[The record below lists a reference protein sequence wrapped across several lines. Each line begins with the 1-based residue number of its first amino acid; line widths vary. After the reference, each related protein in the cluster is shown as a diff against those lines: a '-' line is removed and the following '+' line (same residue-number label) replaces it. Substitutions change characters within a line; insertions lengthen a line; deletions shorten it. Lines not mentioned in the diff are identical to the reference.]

1 MCSSELTL
9 PVDRSRA
16 LGRALLWSAPA
27 VLLGAVTVMIYGRLH
42 FTPTGVSNRLVDF
55 SIAVVALPAPVSAI
69 LCGLHALRWALLGVW
84 PWPVGVSAQA
94 DVLRLHLGP
103 FGTRRY
109 NADELDVRYPFE
121 LSGDTEDGGY
131 EALLPEEEQIARF
144 LPRIHH
150 PDAAEPLNRVI
161 LRFCRGNEAD
171 VAALLRPM
179 LDRWRSARD
188 EAAEP

>member
-42 FTPTGVSNRLVDF
+42 FSPTGVSNRLVDF

-69 LCGLHALRWALLGVW
+69 LCGVHALRWALLGVW
-84 PWPVGVSAQA
+84 PRPVGVSAQA

-109 NADELDVRYPFE
+109 NTDELDVRYPFE

-131 EALLPEEEQIARF
+131 EALLPEEEQIATF

-150 PDAAEPLNRVI
+150 PDAAEPLKRVI
-161 LRFCRGNEAD
+161 MRFCRGNESD